1 MKLHEFSPNTLK
13 GSFTD
18 DLIVSKL
25 WLISEVSKIH
35 KDFNSIYILGSWYG
49 NLSLFLLDKNN
60 IQFEKII
67 NVDINK
73 KVLSTGHELAR
84 RLKVA
89 DKIQPMV
96 KDANKLNYRQAKS
109 PSLVIN
115 TSVNDME
122 NNGWFDNI
130 PKGTLVAIQTRDEDL
145 DQFEFTKV
153 LYSGSKQLKDPETKY
168 TRFMKIGI
176 K

>member
-1 MKLHEFSPNTLK
+1 MRLREFSPDTLQ

-25 WLISEVSKIH
+25 WLIQEVSKIH
-35 KDFNSIYILGSWYG
+35 KDFKTIYILGSWYG
-49 NLSLFLLDKNN
+49 NMSLFLFKKHN
-60 IQFEKII
+60 ITFDKII
-67 NVDINK
+67 NVDIDK
-73 KVLSTGHELAR
+73 SALTIGQELAD
-84 RLKVA
+84 KMGVT
-89 DKIQPMV
+89 DKIKSMV
-96 KDANKLNYRQAKS
+96 KDANTLDYRQAKP

-115 TSVNDME
+115 TSVNDMKNE
-122 NNGWFDNI
+122 GWFSNI

-153 LYSGSKQLKDPETKY
+153 LYTGENELEDPEASY
-168 TRFMKIGI
+168 VRNMVIGI